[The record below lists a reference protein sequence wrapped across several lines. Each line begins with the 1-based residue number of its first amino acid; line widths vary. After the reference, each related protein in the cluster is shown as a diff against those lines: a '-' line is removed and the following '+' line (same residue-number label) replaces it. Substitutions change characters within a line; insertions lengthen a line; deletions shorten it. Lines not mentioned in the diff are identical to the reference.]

1 MGSFSKK
8 KKESK
13 VGFIVLIFVDQ
24 KQVSMLLSLPL
35 QYFGPLIAS

>member
-13 VGFIVLIFVDQ
+13 IGFIVLIFIDQ
-24 KQVSMLLSLPL
+24 KQVSMLLSLPYSIL
-35 QYFGPLIAS
+35 GH